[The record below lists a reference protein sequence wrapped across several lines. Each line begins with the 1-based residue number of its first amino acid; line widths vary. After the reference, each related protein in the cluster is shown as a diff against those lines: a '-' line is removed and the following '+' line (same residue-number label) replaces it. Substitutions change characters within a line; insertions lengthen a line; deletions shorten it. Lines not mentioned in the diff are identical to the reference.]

1 MKGIHGHDVGSGRH
15 ETLTRPPRGNGLTL
29 QAKCDE
35 CQAETAMPRRRAKVL
50 AGPLRGLFGMVC
62 RTCIEKRGAA

>member
-1 MKGIHGHDVGSGRH
+1 MRGGNSYDGGSARH
-15 ETLTRPPRGNGLTL
+15 ETLTRPPRGSGLAM

-50 AGPLRGLFGMVC
+50 SGPLRGLAGMVC
-62 RTCIEKRGAA
+62 RTCIQKRGAA